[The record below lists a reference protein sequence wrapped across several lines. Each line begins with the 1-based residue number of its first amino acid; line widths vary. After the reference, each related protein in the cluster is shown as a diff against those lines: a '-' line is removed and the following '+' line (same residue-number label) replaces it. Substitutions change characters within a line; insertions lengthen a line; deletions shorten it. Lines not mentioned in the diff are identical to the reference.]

1 MMINSLES
9 TPHIPGYYVELV
21 PAIPSF
27 FESKDHV

>member
-1 MMINSLES
+1 MMTNSLKS
-9 TPHIPGYYVELV
+9 TPQIPGYYVELV